1 MRNSSR
7 IVVRFILL
15 LMLVIA
21 LVVGSSSW
29 VAASLHKTNEH
40 SSVALP
46 VRPDQVVPANTNL
59 ARQQRRK
66 KSKAE
71 RINYDLVIKDIV
83 QIFKWLDSPE
93 MTAQQL
99 AARISDY
106 ECDDP
111 CPIKLSG
118 ERTFYNG
125 MPVFSGIN
133 SEKYIGGIEIPQ
145 FDQKSGIVGLQI
157 FLRKAYKSKFSPDI
171 LHSLLSS
178 SSQPKKLTRD
188 FNSIHCDGVSDDYDC
203 PQRYFYDND
212 IKTKFFVSSKPLSY
226 RVRTDFYRY
235 KHKPDQIQSILLSLE
250 RA

>member
-71 RINYDLVIKDIV
+71 R
-83 QIFKWLDSPE
+83 
-93 MTAQQL
+93 
-99 AARISDY
+99 
-106 ECDDP
+106 
-111 CPIKLSG
+111 
-118 ERTFYNG
+118 
-125 MPVFSGIN
+125 
-133 SEKYIGGIEIPQ
+133 
-145 FDQKSGIVGLQI
+145 
-157 FLRKAYKSKFSPDI
+157 
-171 LHSLLSS
+171 
-178 SSQPKKLTRD
+178 
-188 FNSIHCDGVSDDYDC
+188 
-203 PQRYFYDND
+203 
-212 IKTKFFVSSKPLSY
+212 
-226 RVRTDFYRY
+226 
-235 KHKPDQIQSILLSLE
+235 
-250 RA
+250 